1 MKESIHPFIYSIF
14 SISSLV
20 VKIAKKIVVGTLIL
34 QNWTFWSVKYLE
46 GGGGGGGVKNTYQ
59 RSCGKKIEDTK
70 LVAKRTQVSLGNK
83 TQNSTVMGT

>member
-46 GGGGGGGVKNTYQ
+46 GGHSAAKVRLRSTFGADFEMFQNLIKTIFNDTY
-59 RSCGKKIEDTK
+59 
-70 LVAKRTQVSLGNK
+70 
-83 TQNSTVMGT
+83 